1 MVSNLYGESNRL
13 IINEREFFSQSEI
26 LLNTYLKDSEE
37 HIEKYAE
44 EISDAEKTLHGNLV
58 SAYEYERDELGR
70 LRDKNYINIAEY
82 YQSMMSL
89 QDEYYNSEALKLTN
103 LADKM
108 EAEYGRM
115 SHINLTRPSIE
126 APEIQAAGYNTEL
139 TSSSVYAQSFGN
151 EVKQVV
157 VTPILPDGTIL
168 SPEALTAY
176 ADQLLKGEKID
187 VDIELA
193 MFNGEDAVKQSVE
206 YVNGLE
212 NMQSEYQKLK
222 QTLSESPYGNFTEDQ
237 LKALEELTKDVEQY
251 KSKLSGEL
259 GNIKSAYDGLIE
271 IRDTYNEYGKISV
284 DQYQSLCDM
293 GFQYLALLSDENGA
307 LSLDEEAFQRL
318 ADAKIQ
324 EMQVTMALQAV
335 DLINNIQTEEQ
346 AIQYLVA
353 SYGNLANQAL
363 SAAESMLYAAL
374 SLIHIS
380 EPTRR

>member
-1 MVSNLYGESNRL
+1 M

-26 LLNTYLKDSEE
+26 LLNTYLKDSKE
-37 HIEKYAE
+37 HIAKYTE

-126 APEIQAAGYNTEL
+126 ASEVQAAGYNTEL
-139 TSSSVYAQSFGN
+139 TSSSVYAQSYGN

-187 VDIELA
+187 IDIELA
-193 MFNGEDAVKQSVE
+193 MFNGEDAVKQSVA

-222 QTLSESPYGNFTEDQ
+222 QTLSE
-237 LKALEELTKDVEQY
+237 
-251 KSKLSGEL
+251 KSLW
-259 GNIKSAYDGLIE
+259 
-271 IRDTYNEYGKISV
+271 
-284 DQYQSLCDM
+284 
-293 GFQYLALLSDENGA
+293 
-307 LSLDEEAFQRL
+307 
-318 ADAKIQ
+318 
-324 EMQVTMALQAV
+324 
-335 DLINNIQTEEQ
+335 
-346 AIQYLVA
+346 
-353 SYGNLANQAL
+353 
-363 SAAESMLYAAL
+363 
-374 SLIHIS
+374 
-380 EPTRR
+380 